1 MITLVVLVMGIC
13 PSPTRPVKAQGAT
26 ENIEN
31 SDTIVIDQ
39 AVMCEGVKDG
49 LPVNQTLVFDVSKGT
64 AYCWSNFD
72 PVISDGVIFHEWY
85 RKGELISRKKLAVH
99 KPKWATYS
107 SLRLREA
114 DIGPWQLK
122 IVDDGGNILKTLRFS
137 ITE

>member
-1 MITLVVLVMGIC
+1 MLAMGIC
-13 PSPTRPVKAQGAT
+13 PLPNSAVKAQGTTDNPANS
-26 ENIEN
+26 EKIE
-31 SDTIVIDQ
+31 IAQ
-39 AVMCEGVKDG
+39 AVMCEEVRDG
-49 LPVNQTLVFDVSKGT
+49 LPVNQTLVFEVSKGT

-72 PVISDGVIFHEWY
+72 PVISDGVISHEWY

-122 IVDDGGNILKTLRFS
+122 IVDGDGNILKTLRFS